1 MRIVVRK
8 GPAHPLADLSD
19 REATALRAWYGNDA
33 SKEDE
38 AIALAVIKRAKVM
51 DGWIECDCL
60 AAGLQPLLAPIQQE
74 HTFTLRR
81 LTPKEAEPNR
91 HEERP
96 NHAETC
102 PFHVDKDAAPP
113 LFDRRY
119 QIRPLPKSERSF
131 IDALPAIPN
140 RLADISNDDP
150 TRSTER
156 NDRPSRLGGILWR
169 ILDKV
174 GTNVIPPLQEDPDLT
189 LRGQLSRIRAAA
201 RELRVL
207 RTWTLN
213 ALMSTWAADYWDPAS
228 RWQRLLWTSRPDWP
242 ESLRRTGFMLLFAKS
257 VSAQAIMPASSSR
270 RIDVFGKV
278 RQPLRGD
285 PALRGPFLTLLNV
298 DFQDDDEGPV
308 RAIQAYAQ
316 PVYNGDTLFPV
327 ESGFERDV
335 SHLLFWL
342 QQSLFDAVPDLR
354 IKITKPLF
362 ALETPAGLC
371 RPDFILEASYRG
383 SRSVN
388 LIVEAFGMETDE
400 YREAKEKTLPRMK
413 HLGPIFGIFPKD
425 LTEAQAADTA
435 RRLQNWLIDQV
446 RRSEHDTSPTSDD
459 GSLC

>member
-1 MRIVVRK
+1 MRIVVRNS
-8 GPAHPLADLSD
+8 PAHPLADLSG
-19 REATALRAWYGNDA
+19 REATALRAWYGNAA
-33 SKEDE
+33 SNEDE
-38 AIALAVIKRAKVM
+38 AISLSVIKRAKVM

-60 AAGLQPLLAPIQQE
+60 AAGVQPLLAPIQQE
-74 HTFTLRR
+74 RTFTLRR
-81 LTPKEAEPNR
+81 LTSKEADPDR

-96 NHAETC
+96 NHADTC
-102 PFHVDKDAAPP
+102 PFHVDKDATPA

-119 QIRPLPKSERSF
+119 QIRPLLKSERSYV
-131 IDALPAIPN
+131 DALPAIPN
-140 RLADISNDDP
+140 RLADISQHDP

-156 NDRPSRLGGILWR
+156 NDRPSRLGVILWR
-169 ILDKV
+169 MLDKA
-174 GTNVIPPLQEDPDLT
+174 GTNVVPPLQDDPDLT
-189 LRGQLSRIRAAA
+189 LGGQLSRIRAAA
-201 RELRVL
+201 KELRVL

-213 ALMSTWAADYWDPAS
+213 ALMSTWAADYWDPAN

-257 VSAQAIMPASSSR
+257 VSAQAVMPASSSR
-270 RIDVFGKV
+270 QIDVLGKV

-308 RAIQAYAQ
+308 RAIQTYAQ

-342 QQSLFDAVPDLR
+342 QQSLFDAVPNLR

-362 ALETPAGLC
+362 ALATPAGLC
-371 RPDFILEASYRG
+371 RPDFMLEAAYGR
-383 SRSVN
+383 RRPVN

-400 YREAKEKTLPRMK
+400 YREAKEKILPRMK
-413 HLGPIFGIFPKD
+413 HLAPIFGLFPKD
-425 LTEAQAADTA
+425 LTDAKAADTA
-435 RRLQNWLIDQV
+435 RRLQDWVIDQV
-446 RRSEHDTSPTSDD
+446 RLAGHDTSPTSDD
-459 GSLC
+459 GSLS